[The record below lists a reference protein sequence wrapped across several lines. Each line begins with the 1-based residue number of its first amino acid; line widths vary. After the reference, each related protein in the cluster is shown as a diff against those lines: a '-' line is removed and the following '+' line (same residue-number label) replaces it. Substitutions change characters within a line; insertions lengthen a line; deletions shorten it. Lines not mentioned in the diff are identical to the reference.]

1 MMNNVVINREEMM
14 TTLWFAM
21 AFIGGLFLGGYA
33 YVKLFGWL

>member
-21 AFIGGLFLGGYA
+21 AFIGGLFLGGY
-33 YVKLFGWL
+33 VGLVVFG